1 MVLFGVSDRHRQR
14 KQTLIYLQD
23 FFPRVLISGADAA
36 REMAIRHL
44 LLVVGIS
51 GIIGDDGVDAA

>member
-1 MVLFGVSDRHRQR
+1 MLFGVPGCHQQR
-14 KQTLIYLQD
+14 KHPLLYLQD
-23 FFPRVLISGADAA
+23 FSPRVLISGADAA
-36 REMAIRHL
+36 RELAIQHL

>member
-1 MVLFGVSDRHRQR
+1 M
-14 KQTLIYLQD
+14 YLQD
-23 FFPRVLISGADAA
+23 FFPRVLISGAVVA
-36 REMAIRHL
+36 RELAIQHL